1 MIFVGCASRSP
12 AAYERGINYPGASV
26 WSLLRSLFASSP
38 FSPHIAASFSLSPFL
53 PSDYL
58 IPPAPAITPRC
69 RSFISLS
76 LSFSLRLARSYRRSV
91 SIMTPRG
98 GTIPEVKSERRNH
111 DVHSM
116 ESLSSTGTGCSKVAT
131 HALALSCAR
140 RKIRFSR
147 PARSAFARTRVTRE
161 QLPRKCLVFEE
172 ESAAFRRELIDRSG
186 VKAPGFRDVN
196 IQLDI
201 QREGKIEGRT
211 KDRGKVIRRSEKQ

>member
-1 MIFVGCASRSP
+1 MRRSGPSCDLSSPPLPFHLTSLPLSLSLPSSRPTISF
-12 AAYERGINYPGASV
+12 R
-26 WSLLRSLFASSP
+26 LLRQSLP
-38 FSPHIAASFSLSPFL
+38 VVV
-53 PSDYL
+53 
-58 IPPAPAITPRC
+58 
-69 RSFISLS
+69 RSSLS

-172 ESAAFRRELIDRSG
+172 ESATFRRELIDRSG

-211 KDRGKVIRRSEKQ
+211 KDRGKVIRRSKKQ